1 MWFRSGGG
9 VNKFW
14 RVIFSPKQDNHTDV
28 YISLFQILPPNLW
41 QIGFVAKKSSLIDSS
56 FLIWNPICN
65 KSFYKLFVKFSLV
78 WWKKWQKIGIWWN
91 WVSVGRFWNFGF
103 SQFHRDWLN
112 HRGAGAWKGCSS
124 GSFSNSFLKILCRK
138 KRRILKRKENEKGC
152 ISNSYLYNLR
162 NVPLQPSWK
171 EKVRLY
177 RVRRLCTT
185 NSFPPMLE
193 KSDHSESD
201 RKLIQAHWT
210 AGGILV
216 VIHPNPKHYNSCM
229 AWGETTWGGGIQR
242 GIWMKKLTSEKQEI
256 ISSFPFVKTHVSWLN
271 P

>member
-1 MWFRSGGG
+1 M
-9 VNKFW
+9 
-14 RVIFSPKQDNHTDV
+14 
-28 YISLFQILPPNLW
+28 
-41 QIGFVAKKSSLIDSS
+41 
-56 FLIWNPICN
+56 
-65 KSFYKLFVKFSLV
+65 KFSLV

-138 KRRILKRKENEKGC
+138 KEENLEKKKRKLKRAAFQILISITWEMCRCSPELKGK
-152 ISNSYLYNLR
+152 SAVVQR
-162 NVPLQPSWK
+162 
-171 EKVRLY
+171 
-177 RVRRLCTT
+177 RRLCTT

-193 KSDHSESD
+193 KSDHSGSD

-256 ISSFPFVKTHVSWLN
+256 ISSFSFCEN
-271 P
+271 PRFLTQSIAREEI

>member
-1 MWFRSGGG
+1 M
-9 VNKFW
+9 
-14 RVIFSPKQDNHTDV
+14 
-28 YISLFQILPPNLW
+28 
-41 QIGFVAKKSSLIDSS
+41 
-56 FLIWNPICN
+56 
-65 KSFYKLFVKFSLV
+65 KFSLV

-138 KRRILKRKENEKGC
+138 KEENLEKKKRKLKRLHFKFLSLSLSLISEKCATAAELKGK
-152 ISNSYLYNLR
+152 SAVVQR
-162 NVPLQPSWK
+162 
-171 EKVRLY
+171 
-177 RVRRLCTT
+177 RRLCTT

-201 RKLIQAHWT
+201 RKLIQAHWR